1 MSSRVILTPSTRLE
15 KLLRRFV
22 HRNCRFMSKENR
34 ASAILAELGRLSKI
48 NLAP

>member
-22 HRNCRFMSKENR
+22 HRNCRFMSKEDR
-34 ASAILAELGRLSKI
+34 EAAVAIERERLLKI